1 MRVCTFVLG
10 ADLENNLL
18 EWRVIIYIS
27 FKGNK
32 IDKNRK
38 PWKSDLLLF
47 RDLLPNLEKVLMV
60 NYSHKITFC
69 SFKFQMMYPHIKSS
83 VDNFFYWTF
92 VMVQLKLHPELV
104 FPIYC
109 CFQ

>member
-83 VDNFFYWTF
+83 VDNFFLLDLCHGSIKTS
-92 VMVQLKLHPELV
+92 P
-104 FPIYC
+104 
-109 CFQ
+109 